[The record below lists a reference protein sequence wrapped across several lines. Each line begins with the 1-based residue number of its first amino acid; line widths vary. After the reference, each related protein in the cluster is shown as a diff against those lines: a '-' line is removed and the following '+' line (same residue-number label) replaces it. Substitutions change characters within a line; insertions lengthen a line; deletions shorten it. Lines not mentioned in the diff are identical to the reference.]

1 MKARY
6 SILAG
11 AGALLSAI
19 ALSGCEN
26 ISRWDCNRIAE
37 KSVELSQ
44 SQPIK
49 FRAITNVRETSRN
62 ESDARC
68 EGTAQL
74 VDGGSGTVYM
84 RAYLDGSNIMV
95 AYQGTPFDG
104 APGAAPAQ
112 TPPQGAAPAPQQ
124 PAPAEGGVPGYDT
137 PAQQPP
143 ADQGQQ

>member
-1 MKARY
+1 MIHARY

-11 AGALLSAI
+11 AGVLLSGL

-95 AYQGTPFDG
+95 AYQGMPFDG
-104 APGAAPAQ
+104 APGAAPA
-112 TPPQGAAPAPQQ
+112 PQPAPPAQQ
-124 PAPAEGGVPGYDT
+124 PAPPAEGVPGYDQ
-137 PAQQPP
+137 PAEQPQGG
-143 ADQGQQ
+143 QGQQ

>member
-1 MKARY
+1 MIHARY

-11 AGALLSAI
+11 AGVLLSGL

-95 AYQGTPFDG
+95 AYQGMPFDG
-104 APGAAPAQ
+104 APGAAPA
-112 TPPQGAAPAPQQ
+112 PQPAPPAQQ
-124 PAPAEGGVPGYDT
+124 PAPPAEGVPGYD
-137 PAQQPP
+137 QPP
-143 ADQGQQ
+143 EQPQGGQGQQ

>member
-1 MKARY
+1 MMNARY

-11 AGALLSAI
+11 AGVLLSGL

-44 SQPIK
+44 GQPIK

-62 ESDARC
+62 ENDARC

-95 AYQGTPFDG
+95 AYQGMPFDG

-112 TPPQGAAPAPQQ
+112 PPQQSAPPAQQ
-124 PAPAEGGVPGYDT
+124 PAPPAEGVPGYDQ
-137 PAQQPP
+137 PADQPP
-143 ADQGQQ
+143 ADQGQR